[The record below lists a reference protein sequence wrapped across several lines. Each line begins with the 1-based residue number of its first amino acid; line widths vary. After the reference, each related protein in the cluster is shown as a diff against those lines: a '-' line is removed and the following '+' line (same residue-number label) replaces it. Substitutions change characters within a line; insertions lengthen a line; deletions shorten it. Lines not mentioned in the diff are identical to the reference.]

1 MLLLYVLKKIC
12 HQLPEDDVII
22 ALKHVEAM
30 SKDCTYTLQ
39 NTAFVG
45 VTCVNYFIIMH
56 RISDAK
62 VFPSM

>member
-22 ALKHVEAM
+22 ALKHVGAM
-30 SKDCTYTLQ
+30 HKDCTYKSQ
-39 NTAFVG
+39 NSAFVG

-56 RISDAK
+56 RISNAK
-62 VFPSM
+62 V

>member
-12 HQLPEDDVII
+12 HQLPEDDVIM
-22 ALKHVEAM
+22 ALKYVGAT
-30 SKDCTYTLQ
+30 SKDCTHTLQ

-56 RISDAK
+56 RVSDAK
-62 VFPSM
+62 VPPSM